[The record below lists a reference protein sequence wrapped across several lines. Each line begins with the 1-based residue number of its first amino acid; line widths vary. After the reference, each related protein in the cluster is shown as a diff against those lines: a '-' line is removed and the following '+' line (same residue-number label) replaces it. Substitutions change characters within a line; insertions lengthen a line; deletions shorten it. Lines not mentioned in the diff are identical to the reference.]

1 MNITNTIQFNESKML
16 SEQSQEFQTWY
27 NKNVNVLIN
36 DKLIPDSLDRF
47 KRPFSYTVK
56 VESFTIVIFPQYI
69 YCDQSNWACSDFF
82 ITIKT
87 V

>member
-1 MNITNTIQFNESKML
+1 MKINDTIEFNESQTL
-16 SEQSQEFQTWY
+16 SKQSTEFQVWY
-27 NKNVNVLIN
+27 NQNVNVLIN

-56 VESFTIVIFPQYI
+56 IESFTITIIPQYI